1 MNLTYKILWFED
13 QKDFVDVY
21 ISDLKKYIEGL
32 GFQFINPH
40 VEIDNSNTDRINYNE
55 YDLILMDYKLSDG
68 NKGDSII
75 NRIREFNVFTE
86 VVFYS
91 STNLDELRLTIQKNG
106 LDGVFCVS
114 RSEAA
119 FLPKVKDIINLTLRK
134 VLDLNALRGIVMA
147 TVSDFDEKML
157 EIIDMYKKYLGEEES
172 KIFMQKRKNKLEE
185 SIIDRVEKVKEMD
198 ISDFHK
204 DYNFDTSH
212 KWRTVLNIVKDQL
225 PQLKDLT
232 ESFKKDIIDIRNPL
246 AHVKEVEDP
255 KDSRKR
261 YLYCDNFIFDD
272 EKSKEILNNLKK
284 HDENFDKILNH
295 FKGKK

>member
-284 HDENFDKILNH
+284 HDANFEKVLDH
-295 FKGKK
+295 FKSIK

>member
-13 QKDFVDVY
+13 QKDFVNVY

-32 GFQFINPH
+32 GFKFINPH
-40 VEIDNSNTDRINYNE
+40 VETDNTNASTINYNE

-75 NRIREFNVFTE
+75 NKIRELNVFTE
-86 VVFYS
+86 IVFYS
-91 STNLDELRLTIQKNG
+91 SSNLEELRLTIQKNG

-147 TVSDFDEKML
+147 TVSDYDEKML

-172 KIFMQKRKNKLEE
+172 KIFMQERKNNLEK
-185 SIIDRVEKVKEMD
+185 SIIDRLEKVKKID
-198 ISDFHK
+198 ISNFHK
-204 DYNFDTSH
+204 DYSFDTSH
-212 KWRTVLNIVKDQL
+212 KWRTILNIVKDQL
-225 PQLKDLT
+225 PKLTDLT
-232 ESFKKDIIDIRNPL
+232 ESFKKDIIEIRNPL
-246 AHVKEVEDP
+246 AHVKEIEDP
-255 KDSRKR
+255 ENREKKCLSS
-261 YLYCDNFIFDD
+261 DNFVFND

-284 HDENFDKILNH
+284 HDENFEKILNH
-295 FKGKK
+295 FKDKK

>member
-13 QKDFVDVY
+13 QRDFVDVY
-21 ISDLKKYIEGL
+21 ISDLKKYIERL

-40 VEIDNSNTDRINYNE
+40 VETDNSNTDTINYNE

-75 NRIREFNVFTE
+75 NRIRELNIFTE

-91 STNLDELRLTIQKNG
+91 STNLEELRLTIQKNE

-157 EIIDMYKKYLGEEES
+157 EIIDMYKEYLGEKES
-172 KIFMQKRKNKLEE
+172 LVFMQERKSNLEK
-185 SIIDRVEKVKEMD
+185 SLINRVEKVTKLD
-198 ISDFHK
+198 ISDFYK
-204 DYNFDTSH
+204 DYSFDTSH
-212 KWRTVLNIVKDQL
+212 KWRAVLNIVKDKL
-225 PQLKDLT
+225 PHLKDLT
-232 ESFKKDIIDIRNPL
+232 ASFKKDIIDIRNPL

-255 KDSRKR
+255 KDSSKKC
-261 YLYCDNFIFDD
+261 LSSDNFIFDD